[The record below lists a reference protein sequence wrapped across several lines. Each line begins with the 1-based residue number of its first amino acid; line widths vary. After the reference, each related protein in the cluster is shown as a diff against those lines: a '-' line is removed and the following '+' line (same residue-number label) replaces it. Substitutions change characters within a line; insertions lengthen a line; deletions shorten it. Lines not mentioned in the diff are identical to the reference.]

1 MAVTDFQADR
11 QIAVLVDVENV
22 GLDSIQWLF
31 DQLADVGR
39 IIVKRAYGDW
49 STTNSKR
56 DQVLELGIE
65 AIQVFHAT
73 PSGKNTSDIRLG
85 IDAVDLLYQS
95 TVDTFVIVSA
105 DSDFVPL
112 VSRLRAAGKMVIGAG
127 GESTAPHSLV
137 ISCDRYFYL
146 EKKGKQQS
154 RPRRGKKHSA
164 EALLTRAIEATVDE
178 QGKVLGS
185 KLHQALQRLD
195 PSFNFRTL
203 GYSTFTRY
211 LEASPG
217 VKVNRSGKE
226 GDMTVELVD
235 SNAVPA
241 PAVPD
246 VPAVPDAPDAPDV
259 TWDARIDVAWLKR
272 AAMSGDSIPGPNAA
286 SDVAKLLGVSRLST
300 SKYKTLQGLL
310 DASELLREK
319 WQRDRNSIIRR

>member
-1 MAVTDFQADR
+1 MVATDSQVDR
-11 QIAVLVDVENV
+11 QIAVLIDVENV
-22 GLDSIQWLF
+22 GLDSIQRLF
-31 DQLADVGR
+31 DQLADLGR

-49 STTNSKR
+49 SGASSKR
-56 DQVLELGIE
+56 DQLLELGIE
-65 AIQVFHAT
+65 PIQVFHAT

-137 ISCDRYFYL
+137 ISCDRYIYL
-146 EKKGKQQS
+146 EKKGKRKS
-154 RPRRGKKHSA
+154 KLRRGKKHSA
-164 EALLTRAIEATVDE
+164 EELLIRAIEATVDE

-195 PSFNFRTL
+195 PSFSFRAL

-211 LEASPG
+211 LEASPR

-235 SNAVPA
+235 QNVVS
-241 PAVPD
+241 
-246 VPAVPDAPDAPDV
+246 APDTSDAK
-259 TWDARIDVAWLKR
+259 WDARIDAAWQKR
-272 AAMSGDSIPGPNAA
+272 TTVPGNSIPGPIAA
-286 SDVAKLLGVSRLST
+286 SDAAKFLGVSKLS
-300 SKYKTLQGLL
+300 SSRYRTLQVLL
-310 DASELLREK
+310 DASELLSSRWHREG
-319 WQRDRNSIIRR
+319 NSIIKR

>member
-1 MAVTDFQADR
+1 MVATDSHADR

-31 DQLADVGR
+31 DQLADIGR

-49 STTNSKR
+49 SGSSNKR
-56 DQVLELGIE
+56 DQLLELGIE
-65 AIQVFHAT
+65 PIQVFHAT

-85 IDAVDLLYQS
+85 IDAVDLLYTS

-112 VSRLRAAGKMVIGAG
+112 VMRLRAAGKMVIGAG
-127 GESTAPHSLV
+127 GESTAPRSLV
-137 ISCDRYFYL
+137 VSCARHYFL
-146 EKKGKQQS
+146 EKKGKQRS
-154 RPRRGKKHSA
+154 KPRRGKKHSA
-164 EALLTRAIEATVDE
+164 EALLIRAIEATVDE

-203 GYSTFTRY
+203 GYSTFTKY

-226 GDMTVELVD
+226 GDMTVELAD
-235 SNAVPA
+235 LNMVPA
-241 PAVPD
+241 PA
-246 VPAVPDAPDAPDV
+246 APDTPDIP
-259 TWDARIDVAWLKR
+259 WDARIDTAWSKR
-272 AAMSGDSIPGPNAA
+272 AAVSGDSIPGPNAA

-310 DASELLREK
+310 DASELLRSK
-319 WQRDRNSIIRR
+319 WRRDGNAIIRR